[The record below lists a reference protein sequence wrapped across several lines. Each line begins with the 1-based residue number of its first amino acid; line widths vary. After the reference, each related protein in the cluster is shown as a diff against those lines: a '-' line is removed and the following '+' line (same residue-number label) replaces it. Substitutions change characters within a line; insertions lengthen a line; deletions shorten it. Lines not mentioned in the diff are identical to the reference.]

1 MDLCL
6 MIEGQEGVSWP
17 QWVALARACEE
28 YGVPSAVSLR
38 PLHES

>member
-6 MIEGQEGVSWP
+6 MIEGQMGVTWD

-28 YGVPSAVSLR
+28 HGITI
-38 PLHES
+38 